1 MMNNSIYRKKYHLIS
16 SFLIAML
23 LSGCSS
29 SQLALGNKDSDQ
41 SDEEIS
47 TNEKDADDEAAKDVS
62 ADDSTKDS
70 SSERKEQRRSS
81 CRLSYMGRFV

>member
-1 MMNNSIYRKKYHLIS
+1 MKKFKSGIMMNNSIYRKKYCLIS
-16 SFLIAML
+16 SFLITML

-29 SQLALGNKDSDQ
+29 SQLELGNKDSDQ

-47 TNEKDADDEAAKDVS
+47 TNEKDADDEAAKDAS

-70 SSERKEQRRSS
+70 SSEEKSS
-81 CRLSYMGRFV
+81 ED